1 MLRRTHGTGPG
12 FPAAGKGTDDMKTGT
27 IAGKAAYVG
36 AGAGLALFAMIGL
49 LPGSFLGGV
58 FGINIAGG
66 LFGLP
71 LKSDFLP
78 RLTVGVSMILGILVS
93 GIIFIACGTMAG
105 WIVGEAIN
113 VLKTT
118 SPRAYFAGR
127 KKTNRDKKN
136 TTIQG
141 TKP

>member
-1 MLRRTHGTGPG
+1 MN
-12 FPAAGKGTDDMKTGT
+12 TGT

-58 FGINIAGG
+58 LGINIAGG

-78 RLTVGVSMILGILVS
+78 RLTVGISMILGILVS

-105 WIVGEAIN
+105 WIVGKAID

-118 SPRAYFAGR
+118 RPARAYFTGR
-127 KKTNRDKKN
+127 KKTNRDKKS

-141 TKP
+141 SKS

>member
-1 MLRRTHGTGPG
+1 
-12 FPAAGKGTDDMKTGT
+12 MKTGR
-27 IAGKAAYVG
+27 IAGKTAYVG

-58 FGINIAGG
+58 FGIKIAGG

-78 RLTVGVSMILGILVS
+78 RLTVGVSMILGILAS
-93 GIIFIACGTMAG
+93 GIFFIASGTMTG
-105 WIVGEAIN
+105 WIVGKAID
-113 VLKTT
+113 VLRTT
-118 SPRAYFAGR
+118 NLTRAYFTGR
-127 KKTNRDKKN
+127 KKTDRDKKSA
-136 TTIQG
+136 TTQG